1 MAGGTASSLSPA
13 PLAATPGR
21 LWAAPLGPAPG
32 REREREI
39 WVKAVV
45 PIAQSVASVALQTLF
60 YEYRRPRGVKHT
72 VGSIGFPFL
81 PAGIQSHSCLQEYNP
96 IPACR
101 NGLGPQFAQKK
112 IHLSL
117 PWGAT
122 GARDVSC
129 TSML

>member
-1 MAGGTASSLSPA
+1 VLLCKLCSMNTDAEGVSNILS
-13 PLAATPGR
+13 
-21 LWAAPLGPAPG
+21 
-32 REREREI
+32 
-39 WVKAVV
+39 AV
-45 PIAQSVASVALQTLF
+45 LD
-60 YEYRRPRGVKHT
+60 
-72 VGSIGFPFL
+72 
-81 PAGIQSHSCLQEYNP
+81 SHSCLQEYNP

-101 NGLGPQFAQKK
+101 NGLGPQFAHKK